1 MTDEEEV
8 DAGPEDSTSNSRS
21 KIPPEDQLSEG
32 DHLFY
37 VSLPPEAEFVWAMQT
52 TSQQLAE
59 AHQQNS
65 EKTGVILDYF
75 QEFEDVLSKKSFD
88 ALPEWK
94 VWDNTIELEP
104 GSKPSNFKVYPLSP
118 EEQDELDVFLQENL
132 QMGHI
137 WPSKSPMAS
146 PVFFIRKKDGALQL
160 V

>member
-1 MTDEEEV
+1 MTDGEEV
-8 DAGPEDSTSNSRS
+8 DSRPEDSTSNSRS

-65 EKTGVILDYF
+65 EKTGVILNYF

-104 GSKPSNFKVYPLSP
+104 GSKPSNCKVYPLSP
-118 EEQDELDVFLQENL
+118 KEQEELNAFLQKNL
-132 QMGHI
+132 QMGCTQ
-137 WPSKSPMAS
+137 PSKSQIAS
-146 PVFFIRKKDGALQL
+146 LLFFIKKDGAL
-160 V
+160 